1 MLEAFVAIL
10 LQNQVGNDPKL
21 ARTYLI
27 FAKSCRLL
35 KNSKPAQEI
44 IEKAKEIFETNFGDS
59 HVESANAYFE
69 KGCLL
74 VDMDNLIE
82 AQVYF
87 KKCYDVRS
95 TTLGPEHVDTIE
107 VQEKLSI

>member
-1 MLEAFVAIL
+1 VES
-10 LQNQVGNDPKL
+10 NPKL

-27 FAKSCRLL
+27 LAKCLRLL
-35 KNSKPAQEI
+35 KNIKTSQEI
-44 IEKAKEIFETNFGDS
+44 IEKAREIFEKNFGYS
-59 HVESANAYFE
+59 HIETANAYFE

-87 KKCYDVRS
+87 KKCYDVRL
-95 TTLGPEHVDTIE
+95 TILGQEHVDTIE

>member
-1 MLEAFVAIL
+1 ML
-10 LQNQVGNDPKL
+10 
-21 ARTYLI
+21 
-27 FAKSCRLL
+27 AKCLRLL
-35 KNSKPAQEI
+35 KNLKPAHEI
-44 IEKAKEIFETNFGDS
+44 IEKAKEIFEKNFGDS

-69 KGCLL
+69 NGCLL

-95 TTLGPEHVDTIE
+95 TILGPEHVDTIE